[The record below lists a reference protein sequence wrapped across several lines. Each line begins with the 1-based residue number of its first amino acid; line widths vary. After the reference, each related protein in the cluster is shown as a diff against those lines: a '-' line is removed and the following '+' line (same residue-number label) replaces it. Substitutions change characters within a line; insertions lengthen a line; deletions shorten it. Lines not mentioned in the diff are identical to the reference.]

1 MKTIDDMQENIIP
14 SAHQNDKEIFNYD
27 NGKNGIR
34 ILFVG
39 NSISLHAPKPEV
51 GWTNNCGM
59 AASDINHDYIHV
71 LMNKIH
77 QLDSDANFSICQ
89 VADLER
95 EYDVPE
101 TLDRYRSAADFD
113 PDIVIMFFGANVP
126 QDKCDGNPE
135 QVKLFADMYRR
146 CRDVMQHGRAAVFH
160 SQGFYIRP
168 VLDEAKKA
176 VCADCGDTWISLEHI
191 NKREDTHGM
200 FNHPNDLGMQEIAD
214 TFYEAIEPALLKR
227 LGKN

>member
-1 MKTIDDMQENIIP
+1 MKTIQEMQENIIP
-14 SAHQNDKEIFNYD
+14 ATGQNAQDIFD
-27 NGKNGIR
+27 FDESKAGIR

-59 AASDINHDYIHV
+59 AASDIDHDYIHV
-71 LMNKIH
+71 LMAKIRK
-77 QLDSDANFSICQ
+77 LDPNAGFSICQ
-89 VADLER
+89 VAGLER
-95 EYDVPE
+95 EYDNPAA
-101 TLDRYRSAADFD
+101 LDRYRSAADYD
-113 PDIVIMFFGANVP
+113 PDITIMFFGANVP
-126 QDKCDGNPE
+126 QEKCDGDPE
-135 QVKLFADMYRR
+135 QVKIFADMYRR
-146 CRDVMQHGRAAVFH
+146 CRDVMHHDRAAVFH

-176 VCADCGDTWISLEHI
+176 VCEACGDTWMSLEHI

-200 FNHPNDLGMQEIAD
+200 FNHPNDQGMQEIAD
-214 TFYEAIEPALLKR
+214 TFYEAIEPTLLKL